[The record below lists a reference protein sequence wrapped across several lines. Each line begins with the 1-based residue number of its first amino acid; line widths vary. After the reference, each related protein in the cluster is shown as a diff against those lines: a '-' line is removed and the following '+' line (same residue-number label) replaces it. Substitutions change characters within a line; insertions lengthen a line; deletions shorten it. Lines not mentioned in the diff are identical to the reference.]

1 MPFCVS
7 GAGIAATSGAIS
19 SQDKTLPIRKTRST
33 PSAWN
38 LKALGDFPKKA
49 SFFASSLW
57 QFSAQVIQR
66 FEQDRCKRVAGALS
80 FTTMLA
86 VVPLTAVTVAVLSMF
101 PVFGNWMT
109 VIQDFIYSNFVPA
122 AGETVQKYL
131 TQFASKA
138 GRLTAIGLLFL
149 GAAALMLMATIE
161 QAFNDIWRVPNAR
174 KLVHRF
180 VTYWALLT
188 LGPIL
193 VAGSLALTSQF
204 FSLSFFGRAEVTM
217 LHRILEVALPLLLEF
232 GAAVL
237 LYTVVPNVP
246 VKWRN
251 AFVGAAFAAVLLE
264 IAKHLFTAFMKS
276 FTSYQ
281 ILYGAITALPI
292 FLMWIYIS
300 WVIILLGAIVAAT
313 LNDRRG
319 PGANKGR
326 RTGGRSSAVQTSR
339 A

>member
-1 MPFCVS
+1 MPLRNTRTARS
-7 GAGIAATSGAIS
+7 AGNYRALTS
-19 SQDKTLPIRKTRST
+19 
-33 PSAWN
+33 
-38 LKALGDFPKKA
+38 FPAKA
-49 SFFASSLW
+49 SVVTRSLW
-57 QFSAQVIQR
+57 QFARQVMQR
-66 FEQDRCKRVAGALS
+66 FEQDRCKRIAGALS
-80 FTTMLA
+80 YTTMLA
-86 VVPLTAVTVAVLSMF
+86 VVPLTAVMVAVLSLF
-101 PVFGNWMT
+101 PVFSAWMT

-122 AGETVQKYL
+122 AGEAVQKYL

-138 GRLTAIGLLFL
+138 GRLTVIGLLFL

-174 KLVHRF
+174 KLVNRF

-193 VAGSLALTSQF
+193 VAASLALTSKF
-204 FSLSFFGRAEVTM
+204 FSLSFFGRAEVTLM
-217 LHRILEVALPLLLEF
+217 HQILEVVLPLMLEF

-237 LYTVVPNVP
+237 LYTVVPNAAVL
-246 VKWRN
+246 WRN

-281 ILYGAITALPI
+281 ILYGAITALPV

-300 WVIILLGAIVAAT
+300 WVIILLGAIVTAT
-313 LNDRRG
+313 LNDRR
-319 PGANKGR
+319 PPLPKPKSKTPA
-326 RTGGRSSAVQTSR
+326 
-339 A
+339 